1 MLSESLDFIIDDA
14 KETMDKAFKHLQH
27 EFLQIR
33 AGRAN
38 PAMVEELRADVYGSM
53 MPLNQVA
60 SISAPAPDLIII
72 QPWDKTSLNAIEK
85 AIMTSNMGF
94 NPSNDGNI
102 IRIPIPPLS
111 GERRKELAKVAKVK
125 AEDAKVAIRNIRRDA
140 NNDIKK
146 TVGEEKLPED
156 MKFEGEAAVQK
167 ATDNFIAKIDD
178 LLKRKETEI
187 TEV

>member
-1 MLSESLDFIIDDA
+1 MLSETLELIVDDA
-14 KETMDKAFKHLQH
+14 KETMEKAHKHLQH
-27 EFLQIR
+27 EFIQIR

-38 PAMVEELRADVYGSM
+38 PSMVEELRADVYGSM

-72 QPWDKTSLNAIEK
+72 QPWDKGTLNAIEK
-85 AIMTSNMGF
+85 AIRAGNMGF
-94 NPSNDGNI
+94 NPSNDGTI

-111 GERRKELAKVAKVK
+111 GERRKELAKAAKSK

-140 NNDIKK
+140 NHDIKK
-146 TVGEEKLPED
+146 TVTDEHLPED
-156 MKFEGEAAVQK
+156 MKFEGEELIQK
-167 ATDNFIAKIDD
+167 LTDAYIHKIDD
-178 LLKRKETEI
+178 LLKRKEAEI